1 MGKVSSAKCLNR
13 LISSLISIKEVKM
26 SLADMSQAAKEEL
39 ACSLSIIALYDAEA
53 EISADNVQAA
63 LTASKNDVPAYTV
76 KLFADLMG
84 RGLDT
89 SKFFPA
95 PGAGGAAPAA
105 AGAAAGGDAP
115 AEEKKEEV
123 EEEEADLGG
132 GMDMFGGEDY

>member
-63 LTASKNDVPAYTV
+63 LTASNNDVPAYTV

-95 PGAGGAAPAA
+95 PGAGGAA
-105 AGAAAGGDAP
+105 AGGDAP

-132 GMDMFGGEDY
+132 GMD

>member
-1 MGKVSSAKCLNR
+1 MG
-13 LISSLISIKEVKM
+13 

-63 LTASKNDVPAYTV
+63 LTASNNDVPAYTV

-105 AGAAAGGDAP
+105 AGAAAGGDLQL
-115 AEEKKEEV
+115 KKRRKKLKKKKLTLV
-123 EEEEADLGG
+123 VAWTCSVAK
-132 GMDMFGGEDY
+132 